1 MTTINLDFEVK
12 SEIDLPT
19 YGLDIYSS
27 HPSTKVI
34 LCAFAFDGDT
44 DPELWDYE
52 EGKPFPRDVLRALAD
67 PNVFKKAFNAQFER
81 IIARRVLKVDSP
93 YKNWRCTMALAYQMS
108 FSGGLGDVGAQM
120 GLPQDAKKDAYGK
133 KLIKLFCCPQRTTKK
148 QPHRWLSA
156 LTNPDQ
162 WEEFRGYCR
171 QDVVAEMEIERRLSR
186 YEIPEDEWRLYEL
199 DQKINDNGL
208 PVDMQYVEN
217 ALWMAAQRKQE
228 LIAEMT
234 DVTGLA
240 NPNSG
245 AQMLPW
251 LRSRGYPFNDLQKD
265 TVKKVLKENA
275 ADDGG
280 FLSEDAVA
288 ALNLRRNATRT
299 SIAKYDAFKVA
310 SGACPI
316 SEEPRPARFRFAF
329 QFAGASRTQ
338 RWAGRRV
345 QAQNLPRTPRLIED
359 LHNLAMTTD
368 LIRRG
373 DYEGLSLMVGEPMEA
388 LVGCIRSAIRAPRGR
403 VLRVCDLSSIETC
416 VIAWLANCER
426 LLKVIRAGYDAY
438 KDFAVILYKGVY
450 ADFGTPEYEAA
461 YAAVTKG
468 ERTDS
473 KPAVLG
479 CFAADTEVLTKR
491 GWVRIIEVKRDDL
504 VFDGVAWVA
513 HDGVVDQG
521 VKQVIDLDGITCT
534 PDHKILTSAGWM
546 PAQCVA
552 QDESLLQSALSLG
565 SGKFSTSCGSSG
577 KESSPTSTAAAVPAG
592 ECRTSRHVTQKTGKP
607 SRASYAR
614 TGESTPRTRLSQ
626 LCSVSTAGLL
636 SAWRTV
642 STLFER
648 VASAAPAPTSGMP
661 GAGSSAG
668 FPALPLSFNTASAF
682 SALIAKTLRSI
693 GLRTAA
699 TTSQETFA
707 SSPGKSRTGT
717 RKTQTQSGTS
727 GTGTTWS
734 IFTGFF
740 ALATVTPRQ
749 WLEKLD
755 AVCQQKRSSAISA
768 TAGVRTFDI
777 LNAGPRSRFV
787 VRAKSGQVIAHNC
800 GYRLGGGDLIH
811 GKRTGLWG
819 YAENMG
825 IDLPKEDAHRAVSA
839 YREGYPEVPVLWRQ
853 YEDAIA
859 KCLKSGQNVSV
870 GPITFQYNKP
880 FLEAWLPSGRALRYF
895 RPELQKKTFTKV
907 VGYEADG
914 TEVTESWTK
923 TSFTYMGQDQVSKKW
938 VRIFSHGGKMVEN
951 FVQAIARDVLKYGLL
966 DADAEGFFIAG
977 HVHDEIITEQ
987 DEDDSIH
994 TEALLGECMTR
1005 PREWAEGLPLGYG
1018 GWENPFYMK

>member
-34 LCAFAFDGDT
+34 LCAFAFDGDKT
-44 DPELWDYE
+44 PELWDYE
-52 EGKPFPRDVLRALAD
+52 EGKPFPRDVLKALAD

-81 IIARRVLKVDSP
+81 IITRRVLKVDSP

-108 FSGGLGDVGAQM
+108 FSGGLGEVGAQM

-156 LTNPDQ
+156 FTNPDQ

-310 SGACPI
+310 SGACPA
-316 SEEPRPARFRFAF
+316 SEDPRSARFRFAF

-345 QAQNLPRTPRLIED
+345 QAQNLPRTPELIED
-359 LHNLAMTTD
+359 IHNLAMTTD

-461 YAAVTKG
+461 YADVTKG
-468 ERTDS
+468 ERTNS

-479 CFAADTEVLTKR
+479 A
-491 GWVRIIEVKRDDL
+491 
-504 VFDGVAWVA
+504 
-513 HDGVVDQG
+513 
-521 VKQVIDLDGITCT
+521 
-534 PDHKILTSAGWM
+534 
-546 PAQCVA
+546 
-552 QDESLLQSALSLG
+552 
-565 SGKFSTSCGSSG
+565 
-577 KESSPTSTAAAVPAG
+577 
-592 ECRTSRHVTQKTGKP
+592 
-607 SRASYAR
+607 
-614 TGESTPRTRLSQ
+614 
-626 LCSVSTAGLL
+626 
-636 SAWRTV
+636 
-642 STLFER
+642 
-648 VASAAPAPTSGMP
+648 
-661 GAGSSAG
+661 
-668 FPALPLSFNTASAF
+668 
-682 SALIAKTLRSI
+682 
-693 GLRTAA
+693 
-699 TTSQETFA
+699 
-707 SSPGKSRTGT
+707 
-717 RKTQTQSGTS
+717 
-727 GTGTTWS
+727 
-734 IFTGFF
+734 
-740 ALATVTPRQ
+740 
-749 WLEKLD
+749 
-755 AVCQQKRSSAISA
+755 
-768 TAGVRTFDI
+768 
-777 LNAGPRSRFV
+777 
-787 VRAKSGQVIAHNC
+787 

-825 IDLPKEDAHRAVSA
+825 IELTKDAAHKAVTA
-839 YREGYPEVPVLWRQ
+839 YREGYPEVPVLWKQ

-859 KCLKSGQNVSV
+859 KCLKSGQNVST

-907 VGYEADG
+907 VGYEEDG
-914 TEVTESWTK
+914 TEITESWTK

-987 DEDDSIH
+987 DGDDSIH